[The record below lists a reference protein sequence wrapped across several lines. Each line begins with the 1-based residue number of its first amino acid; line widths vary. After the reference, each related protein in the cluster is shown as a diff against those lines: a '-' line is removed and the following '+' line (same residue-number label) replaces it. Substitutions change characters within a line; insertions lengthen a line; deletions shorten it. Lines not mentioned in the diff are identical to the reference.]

1 MKKFIRLLFKLP
13 ATPFVLVFLVFSYIV
28 FNIIL
33 FFEWVYEAKEWDKE
47 VTKECIKDIVDRL
60 KRWFTTI

>member
-13 ATPFVLVFLVFSYIV
+13 ATPFVLVFLVLSYIV

-47 VTKECIKDIVDRL
+47 VTQECIKDIVDRL
-60 KRWFTTI
+60 KRLFTTI